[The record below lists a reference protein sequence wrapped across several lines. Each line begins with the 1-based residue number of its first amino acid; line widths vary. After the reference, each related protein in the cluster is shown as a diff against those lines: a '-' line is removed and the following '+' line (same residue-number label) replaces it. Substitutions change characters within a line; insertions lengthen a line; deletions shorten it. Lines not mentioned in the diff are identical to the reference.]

1 MKNNK
6 LKQNNK
12 PKVYEDTEVI
22 KIKKKPQLVNEK
34 TKVKPTKFIEEID
47 EEDLIAYEKMLR
59 E

>member
-6 LKQNNK
+6 LKQSNK
-12 PKVYEDTEVI
+12 PKVYEGTEVI

-34 TKVKPTKFIEEID
+34 TKVKPTKFFEEIN